1 MAGHPRGRGSGRMG
15 QICVSSFPIY
25 FLVSSQCLC
34 CPACHLVR
42 LWPDGSE
49 HPCVSAFCLHVGGG
63 KQNQKSW
70 ARAGLAPT
78 AFLRG
83 PFPLNHLTALEEPVL
98 GSGCCSLHRHSNTC
112 LPKVGPPDWGI
123 LLSTQGS
130 FACVDNRQIRR
141 QESGLP
147 GVGNSATAFLPQ
159 DLGCSFVEC
168 NWPFFSFSAEMAGA
182 LCLILL

>member
-1 MAGHPRGRGSGRMG
+1 M
-15 QICVSSFPIY
+15 
-25 FLVSSQCLC
+25 SSQCLC
-34 CPACHLVR
+34 CPVCPLVQLR
-42 LWPDGSE
+42 PGGSE
-49 HPCVSAFCLHVGGG
+49 HLCVSACCFHVGGG

-83 PFPLNHLTALEEPVL
+83 PFPLNHFTALEEPGL
-98 GSGCCSLHRHSNTC
+98 GSGCCYIHRHSNTC
-112 LPKVGPPDWGI
+112 LPKVGPPDGGI

-130 FACVDNRQIRR
+130 FACVDNRQIRM
-141 QESGLP
+141 QGSGWP
-147 GVGNSATAFLPQ
+147 GVGDSVNCIPSPGPRVFV
-159 DLGCSFVEC
+159 VEC